1 VAGAGGGGGV
11 SGGSSGSGGAP
22 GMLKA
27 VMVVQTSGTPTA
39 GDKVMEG
46 RLTARGIKTTYF
58 SDVAV
63 TAALVLGMD
72 LVVISSSAESG
83 PLGTKLRDV
92 AIPILCIENGEFPL
106 MDMTGKTLN
115 TNYGQLAGQTKVDIS
130 TGGNPMVG
138 ALTGT
143 LTISSAA
150 GDFGWG
156 IPADGAVK
164 GAAFVGNANQ
174 FPVFGYDKGA
184 QMVGLVAP
192 AKRAAYGI
200 RETLAANLTSDGSKV
215 FDAVLNWVLQ

>member
-1 VAGAGGGGGV
+1 
-11 SGGSSGSGGAP
+11 
-22 GMLKA
+22 MLKA